1 MKHRGILT
9 VLSGFSGSGKG
20 TIMKELLSRHQ
31 GYALSVSATTRQPRE
46 GEVHGREYFFV
57 SQERF
62 QEMIRQGELLEY
74 AQYVDNYYG
83 TPRSYVLEQ
92 LEQGKDVILEIE
104 IQGARKI
111 RQQFPDALL
120 VFVTPPS
127 AQELLRRLSGRGTE
141 TEEVIRARMR
151 RAVQESEGMEDYDCI
166 LVNDELDACVSQLH
180 SLIHSWHLRTENNGD
195 FIQQMKEE
203 LNQLQEIQ

>member
-1 MKHRGILT
+1 MAEHAHGQHDARAAA
-9 VLSGFSGSGKG
+9 
-20 TIMKELLSRHQ
+20 E
-31 GYALSVSATTRQPRE
+31 E
-46 GEVHGREYFFV
+46 GEEE
-57 SQERF
+57 ERGLGHAAASAPGAGLV
-62 QEMIRQGELLEY
+62 QGHEGEGVY
-74 AQYVDNYYG
+74 IDEEQVGAQQDVEHIH
-83 TPRSYVLEQ
+83 LQ

-180 SLIHSWHLRTENNGD
+180 SLIRSWHLRAKNNGD
-195 FIQQMKEE
+195 FIRQMKEE
-203 LNQLQEIQ
+203 LNYLQEIQ

>member
-20 TIMKELLSRHQ
+20 TIMKELLSRRQ

-180 SLIHSWHLRTENNGD
+180 SLSSCSSPPADSFSRSRTVSP
-195 FIQQMKEE
+195 
-203 LNQLQEIQ
+203 LNRTGC